1 MARALARSA
10 LASAVVLSAIGVAAC
25 GGSKPAPKPAPAPTS
40 RASAAAPTAKP
51 ATGFLSSQVPMA
63 QMPPAFDFSS
73 KKAEIRMYSAS
84 NPALT
89 CTSGVQ
95 ATGAPASDV
104 AAIVKACAPAT
115 KQKASGAAWSGNQK
129 PDAPAQRFPFAAAAG
144 RCYRVY
150 GSAAAG
156 ISDIS
161 ILVVDSAGATAA
173 QGHADG
179 GRVIAPRSGSV
190 CFREADQAA
199 VVVSI
204 GRGMGAFAVQLTSD

>member
-1 MARALARSA
+1 MARAHAG
-10 LASAVVLSAIGVAAC
+10 SAVFLLAITLIAC
-25 GGSKPAPKPAPAPTS
+25 GGSKPALKAPPAPAS
-40 RASAAAPTAKP
+40 SASAAPALTGKP
-51 ATGFLSSQVPMA
+51 ATGFLTSSVPMA

-73 KKAEIRMYSAS
+73 KKAELRMYSAT
-84 NPALT
+84 NAAAT
-89 CTSGVQ
+89 CTNGVQ

-104 AAIVKACAPAT
+104 AAIVKACASAT
-115 KQKASGAAWSGNQK
+115 KQKSAGGAWSGNQK

-156 ISDIS
+156 ISDMS

-179 GRVIAPRSGSV
+179 GRVIAPAGGSV

-199 VVVSI
+199 VVVSV